1 MKEHIA
7 MPLTNHADLTPGQT
21 AACAAFLSSADQP
34 ALAAPPYLE
43 RKELFHF
50 RASLSQWRAFHAVIA
65 CGGYTGAAEY
75 LHVTQPAISYSI
87 TKLERQF
94 GVRLIKMNGRR
105 AEITS
110 VGQALFPRSH
120 ELLRLAADL
129 ETMASS
135 LRTREDAGADHQRA
149 DGAAQTVQGQP

>member
-1 MKEHIA
+1 MKECIV
-7 MPLTNHADLTPGQT
+7 MPLTSQANPTPDQKKTTSTFLGNAEEHAQF
-21 AACAAFLSSADQP
+21 AR
-34 ALAAPPYLE
+34 PYIE
-43 RKELFHF
+43 GKELFHF

-65 CGGYTGAAEY
+65 CGGYAGAAEC

-94 GVRLIKMNGRR
+94 GVRLLKMNGRR
-105 AEITS
+105 AEITT
-110 VGQALFPRSH
+110 VGQALYPRSY

-135 LRTREDAGADHQRA
+135 LRTHEDPSVDHPHAIGSAQGAMELL
-149 DGAAQTVQGQP
+149 